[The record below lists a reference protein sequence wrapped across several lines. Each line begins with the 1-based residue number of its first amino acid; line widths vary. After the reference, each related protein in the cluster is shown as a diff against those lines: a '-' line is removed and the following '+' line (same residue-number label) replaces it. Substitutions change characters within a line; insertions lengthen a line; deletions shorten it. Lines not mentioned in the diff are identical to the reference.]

1 MNVLK
6 PLPALNCSAD
16 MPALRL
22 ARRFYEAVRK
32 LDIAE
37 K

>member
-6 PLPALNCSAD
+6 PLPALNYSAD
-16 MPALRL
+16 MPAARLR
-22 ARRFYEAVRK
+22 AVKMEAAHK

>member
-16 MPALRL
+16 MPAPRLRSSNC
-22 ARRFYEAVRK
+22 EAVHK